1 MILSI
6 SKEVTMNNVWMLTIS
21 TVFSALFVLA
31 VPIVR
36 AQDMVKVAPKNCKVL
51 LDNDRV
57 RVIRV
62 VTKPGEKLEKHSH
75 PDYIIYALTP
85 GKRKFTSADGKR
97 EERALK
103 AGQTVWS
110 DAVTHTVENT
120 GTTEDRT
127 LVIELKK

>member
-1 MILSI
+1 
-6 SKEVTMNNVWMLTIS
+6 MNHVRMPTIS

-75 PDYIIYALTP
+75 PDYIIYALTQARGSSP
-85 GKRKFTSADGKR
+85 PLMVR
-97 EERALK
+97 EKSGHSKLAKQSGPTRSHTLSKTPEPLK
-103 AGQTVWS
+103 IVPWS
-110 DAVTHTVENT
+110 
-120 GTTEDRT
+120 
-127 LVIELKK
+127 

>member
-1 MILSI
+1 M
-6 SKEVTMNNVWMLTIS
+6 KNVRMLTIS

-36 AQDMVKVAPKNCKVL
+36 AQDIVKVAPKNCKVL

-62 VTKPGEKLEKHSH
+62 VTKPGEKIEKHSH
-75 PDYIIYALTP
+75 PDYIIYALTS
-85 GKRKFTSADGKR
+85 GKRKFTSADGKT
-97 EERALK
+97 EERAFK

>member
-1 MILSI
+1 
-6 SKEVTMNNVWMLTIS
+6 MNNERMLTIS

-36 AQDMVKVAPKNCKVL
+36 AQDIVNVAPKNCKVL

-62 VTKPGEKLEKHSH
+62 VTKPGEKLENHSH
-75 PDYIIYALTP
+75 PDYIIYALTS
-85 GKRKFTSADGKR
+85 GKRKFTSADGKT